1 MTPFLLKKKLVCVY
15 LYVLVNTEKINAE
28 IDTKH
33 NGSGGNGVN
42 KRFSFLNLYIFV
54 LF

>member
-1 MTPFLLKKKLVCVY
+1 MTPFLFKKKLVCVY

-28 IDTKH
+28 IDNKH
-33 NGSGGNGVN
+33 SGSGGNGVS
-42 KRFSFLNLYIFV
+42 KRLNVYIFV